1 MHIYI
6 YKYIYI
12 YICLHADTY
21 STLMYA
27 RCFCIRDA
35 CMKENS
41 MHQRFHGRS
50 GSRMG
55 LDQNQHPRIQPA
67 IPITTAT
74 TVNTRRAQHLP
85 LPKPGQ
91 RKFSTP
97 PAGGDTA
104 PWRWGSAWGWQQLS
118 SRVHLSPVYGGF
130 WCTFWSNSAWL
141 YNHRGRSPPQSSR
154 DSTAVLL
161 KYKTRSEALPKSACM

>member
-1 MHIYI
+1 
-6 YKYIYI
+6 
-12 YICLHADTY
+12 
-21 STLMYA
+21 
-27 RCFCIRDA
+27 
-35 CMKENS
+35 MKENS

-97 PAGGDTA
+97 PAGGDAA
-104 PWRWGSAWGWQQLS
+104 P
-118 SRVHLSPVYGGF
+118 
-130 WCTFWSNSAWL
+130 
-141 YNHRGRSPPQSSR
+141 
-154 DSTAVLL
+154 
-161 KYKTRSEALPKSACM
+161 